1 MQPLK
6 FGFTAQDAWLGLP
19 LVLLA
24 LGVLLVLALQV
35 FSAGGAGRKR
45 AAGWITIL
53 ILSLAFVL
61 TALRTGALYGLNNL
75 YPERAGFT
83 VSLFNKAYFLDTPQL
98 LGHLVVLGAALFT
111 AFLSLPFLKSGE
123 DGGREGEYFALLL
136 LMPLGGMLMVSGADL
151 MVCFLGL
158 EILSLSLY
166 VLTAFRSRRP
176 ESVEAGI
183 KYFMLG
189 AFAAA
194 FFVFGLALLYAGNGS
209 IQVPAFRTQ
218 WFVPPEIHGI
228 ARLGGAMIF
237 AALLF
242 KASLFPF
249 QMWTPDVYQGAPTPV
264 TALMSTGT
272 KAAAFVLMVSVAG
285 LVPKEVRYAVPALAV
300 LTMAAGNFGAI
311 RQTDIKRLLAYS
323 GIAHA
328 GYILVGVNS
337 VMAGTSWPDSQLGVR
352 AVYIY
357 LIVYA
362 LSNLGALGVVAW
374 LERGEEKAVTLEG
387 LKGLAARHPAA
398 AALMALFLLSLGGI
412 PPTAGF
418 LGKLLVFSEA
428 FRQHFYVLAT
438 LGLLLSAVSLYY
450 YLKVVVYM
458 YMRPAEAEE
467 PFAPRPGLM
476 ALPIGASAA
485 GVLLFGC
492 VPSLLIDFL
501 LYVNL

>member
-1 MQPLK
+1 MEPLK
-6 FGFTAQDAWLGLP
+6 FTFTAGDAWLGMP
-19 LVLLA
+19 LILLA
-24 LGVLLVLALQV
+24 LGAVLVLFFQVLPMEEGRRKSLSGWLAL
-35 FSAGGAGRKR
+35 ALLL
-45 AAGWITIL
+45 AAFL
-53 ILSLAFVL
+53 L
-61 TALRTGALYGLNNL
+61 TAIRTGALYGLNTI
-75 YPERAGFT
+75 YPERKGFT
-83 VSLFNKAYFLDTPQL
+83 VSLFNEAYSLDTAQL

-111 AFLSLPFLKSGE
+111 AFLSLPFLKKDE
-123 DGGREGEYFALLL
+123 DGGREGEYYALLL
-136 LMPLGGMLMVSGADL
+136 LMPLGGMLMISGADL

-176 ESVEAGI
+176 RGVEAGL
-183 KYFMLG
+183 KYFLLG

-194 FFVFGLALLYAGNGS
+194 FFIFGTALLYAGKGS
-209 IQVPAFRTQ
+209 IQLPPFRIQ
-218 WFVPPEIHGI
+218 WDVPPEVTGI
-228 ARLGGAMIF
+228 AGLGAAMIF

-249 QMWTPDVYQGAPTPV
+249 QMWTPDVYQGAPTPI

-285 LVPKEVRYAVPALAV
+285 LVPREVRYAVPALAI

-311 RQTDIKRLLAYS
+311 RQTDIKRMLAYS

-337 VMAGTSWPDSQLGVR
+337 IMAGTSWPDSQLGIR

-374 LERGEEKAVTLEG
+374 LERGDERAVTLEG
-387 LKGLAARHPAA
+387 LQGLASRHPGA
-398 AALMALFLLSLGGI
+398 AALLALFLLSLGGI

-428 FRQHFYVLAT
+428 FRQHFYVLAG

-458 YMRPAEAEE
+458 YMRPAGEE
-467 PFAPRPGLM
+467 DAFAPRPGLM
-476 ALPIGASAA
+476 AFPIGLSAA

-492 VPSLLIDFL
+492 VPSILLDFL

>member
-6 FGFTAQDAWLGLP
+6 FSFTWDDARLGLP
-19 LVLLA
+19 LILLA
-24 LGVLLVLALQV
+24 LGVLLVLCLQL
-35 FSAGGAGRKR
+35 FSMSEKRRKSLS
-45 AAGWITIL
+45 GWITMAVL
-53 ILSLAFVL
+53 FLALLL
-61 TALRTGALYGLNNL
+61 TAIRTGALYGLNDL
-75 YPERAGFT
+75 YPERKGFN
-83 VSLFNKAYFLDTPQL
+83 VSLFNGAYSLDTPQL
-98 LGHLVVLGAALFT
+98 LGHLVVIGAALFT
-111 AFLSLPFLKSGE
+111 ALLSLPFLKRDE
-123 DGGREGEYFALLL
+123 DGGMEGEFFALLL
-136 LMPLGGMLMVSGADL
+136 LMPLGGMLMISGADL

-158 EILSLSLY
+158 EVLSLSLY
-166 VLTAFRSRRP
+166 ILTAFRPRRP
-176 ESVEAGI
+176 ESVEAGL
-183 KYFMLG
+183 KYFLLG

-218 WFVPPEIHGI
+218 WFVPPEIHGL
-228 ARLGGAMIF
+228 AGLGATMIF

-249 QMWTPDVYQGAPTPV
+249 QMWTPDVYQGAPTPI

-337 VMAGTSWPDSQLGVR
+337 VMAGTSWPDSQLGIR

-357 LIVYA
+357 LMVYA

-374 LERGEEKAVTLEG
+374 LERGDEKAVTLEG
-387 LKGLAARHPAA
+387 LKGLAARHPGA
-398 AALMALFLLSLGGI
+398 AALMTLFLLSLGGI

-428 FRQHFYVLAT
+428 FRQHFYVLAA

-458 YMRPAEAEE
+458 YMRPSEVEE

-492 VPSLLIDFL
+492 VPSILIDFL